1 MDQLT
6 SVFKFLA
13 TIINIIGVTI
23 LIFGFLKE
31 LIKYVITEFKEGI
44 LTTPLDAIQKIRC
57 QLGIYILLALDFLIA
72 SDIILSIVDLSMQEI
87 YKLSLTIVLR
97 ISMGYFLG
105 KEIDA
110 LHLNKE

>member
-110 LHLNKE
+110 LHLNK